1 MRCLDFTARA
11 RQSCGCRKSRRT
23 WAHGAI
29 CTTNIAVIFWDA
41 IRSRWFRARL
51 RRAPRPG
58 RLRRTNASRNK
69 LSIRLSHRFNMQ
81 TEIKVPA
88 LGESITEVDIG
99 QWLKKEGDAVAK
111 DENLVSLESEK
122 ATVDL
127 PAPSAGVL
135 AKILKPKG
143 QVANVGE
150 VIAVIESNGAPTAAS
165 AKKEA
170 PKPAP
175 TPDAK
180 TEPRVMP

>member
-1 MRCLDFTARA
+1 
-11 RQSCGCRKSRRT
+11 
-23 WAHGAI
+23 
-29 CTTNIAVIFWDA
+29 
-41 IRSRWFRARL
+41 
-51 RRAPRPG
+51 
-58 RLRRTNASRNK
+58 
-69 LSIRLSHRFNMQ
+69 MQ

-150 VIAVIESNGAPTAAS
+150 VIAVIESNGAPAAAG

-180 TEPRVMP
+180 TEPRVMPAAERLLAEHQLRPDQVTGTGPGGRILKEDVARHAETKVPPAAPPDHTAAPPPLPTAQPKTPTAGTAGRDDEVI